1 MVHKVEKRREVAQR
15 MGGLAAALVYNPG
28 AGSAGGNDE
37 FLTDVRRLLRQA
49 QIDAQVYQAQDR
61 REIMAATAHARRQGI
76 QLVIACGGDGTIET
90 VANMLV
96 KTPVTL
102 GILPAGTRN
111 NVAAGLSIPAHMAA
125 AVSLLRDG
133 RRRAVDM
140 VHVRCGQEERWLLE
154 LFTAG
159 LLSTVFE
166 NAESLQKGN
175 LGALGDLVASFV
187 GAMPAA
193 LHLKVEDGSG
203 NTSMTIDA
211 HAMMGMNMP
220 YAGANFRVADD
231 IADDD
236 GYLDLF
242 LYDQLNKLDLL
253 AHGLAVMTDAAP
265 DPRIRRLRVRQL
277 ALDSDPPVPILVDGV
292 ALGEG
297 PVTMAV
303 HRQALHVISGR
314 E

>member
-1 MVHKVEKRREVAQR
+1 MAQDR
-15 MGGLAAALVYNPG
+15 GQLAAALVYNPG
-28 AGSAGGNDE
+28 AGSAGGTGE
-37 FLTDVRRLLRQA
+37 FLADVRRLLRQA
-49 QIDAQVYQAQDR
+49 KIDAQVYQARDE
-61 REIMAATAHARRQGI
+61 REIRAATAHARRQGM

-90 VANMLV
+90 VANALV
-96 KTPVTL
+96 NTPATL

-111 NVAAGLSIPAHMAA
+111 NVAAGLAIPTHMAA

-133 RRRAVDM
+133 RHRAVDM
-140 VHVRCGQEERWLLE
+140 VHVRCGEEERWLME

-175 LGALGDLVASFV
+175 LGALGDLVAKFV
-187 GAMPAA
+187 GALPAA
-193 LHLKVEDGSG
+193 LHLTVDGDGS
-203 NTSMTIDA
+203 NRSMTIDT
-211 HAMMGMNMP
+211 HAILGMNMP

-231 IADDD
+231 IAFDD

-242 LYDQLNKLDLL
+242 IYDQLNKLDLL
-253 AHGLAVMTDAAP
+253 AHGLAVMTDADP

-277 ALDSDPPVPILVDGV
+277 TLDADPPVPIMVDGV

-297 PVTMAV
+297 PVTMTV
-303 HRQALHVISGR
+303 HQNALQVIGGQT
-314 E
+314 